1 MDRLQPS
8 GIRKIFEL
16 AARLKDPVNLSL
28 GQPDFEVPLEIQE
41 AAIRAIRGGKNGYTV
56 TEGIP
61 ELREK
66 LAEELRRR
74 AGFKEGK
81 ILITSGVAG
90 AIFLAMGVLVEK
102 GDEVIVPDPYFG
114 MYWNAIRFFG
124 GIPVLLDT
132 YPDFRIRP
140 EKLDRG
146 ITPRTKLILFNN
158 PVNPTGVAYQTEEVA
173 AA

>member
-1 MDRLQPS
+1 MDRLQLS

-16 AARLKDPVNLSL
+16 AAQLKDPVNLSL
-28 GQPDFEVPLEIQE
+28 GQPDFEVPVEIQE
-41 AAIRAIRGGKNGYTV
+41 AAIRAIRSNRNGYTV

-61 ELREK
+61 ELRDR
-66 LAEELRRR
+66 LQEELRRR
-74 AGFKEGK
+74 AGFTRGK

-124 GIPVLLDT
+124 GVPRLLDT
-132 YPDFRIRP
+132 YPGALLSPYGNRQLYCPHAFQR
-140 EKLDRG
+140 
-146 ITPRTKLILFNN
+146 
-158 PVNPTGVAYQTEEVA
+158 A
-173 AA
+173 ALQCASVKVGSAVHGSRVQ